1 MRTRIYCQKIAEFSF
16 LGGMKLMN
24 TKHNSGEGESLFTN
38 ATQLNKWLW
47 SEEVFLTTLVDSFT
61 FFCVLNSSMTKVVM
75 ITLHIFFSLATPY
88 YRCNLH

>member
-38 ATQLNKWLW
+38 ATQLNK
-47 SEEVFLTTLVDSFT
+47 
-61 FFCVLNSSMTKVVM
+61 
-75 ITLHIFFSLATPY
+75 
-88 YRCNLH
+88 